1 MSVMKGEF
9 LLKVLEAIE
18 ETTYSIGDFVED
30 FLASSKNNY
39 SALKYPLMRDHK
51 TLAESIR
58 KGIQEKERLRIVRT
72 QEQKEKQRLYQVI
85 YTMKKQGLI
94 QKLANDSKAILKI
107 TEKGINKKK
116 KLEKSFDQRIPMETY
131 QSEKGSELVI
141 VSFDIPENARFKR
154 NWLRSVLK
162 NLGLRML
169 QKSVWIG
176 KIKIPEEL
184 IDDLR
189 KYNIL
194 QFIEIF
200 SVGKTGTIKHVT

>member
-1 MSVMKGEF
+1 MKGEF

-18 ETTYSIGDFVED
+18 ETTYSVGDFIED
-30 FLASSKNNY
+30 FLASSKSNY
-39 SALKYPLMRDHK
+39 LPLKYPRMRDHK

-58 KGIQEKERLRIVRT
+58 KGIQEKERLKIIKI

-85 YTMKKQGLI
+85 HTMKKQGLI
-94 QKLANDSKAILKI
+94 QKLANDSGAILEI
-107 TEKGINKKK
+107 TEKGIIKKR
-116 KLEKSFDQRIPMETY
+116 KLEKSFDQRILVRTY

-141 VSFDIPENARFKR
+141 VSFDIPENVRFKR
-154 NWLRSVLK
+154 DWLRSVLK

-184 IDDLR
+184 ISDLR

-200 SVGKTGTIKHVT
+200 SVGKTGTIKHVI